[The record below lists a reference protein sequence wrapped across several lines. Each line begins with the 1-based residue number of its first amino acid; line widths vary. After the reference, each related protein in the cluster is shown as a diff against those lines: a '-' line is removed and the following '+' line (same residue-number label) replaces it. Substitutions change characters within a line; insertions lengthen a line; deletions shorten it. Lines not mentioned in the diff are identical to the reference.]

1 MNDKNIT
8 ITKKSVSVNM
18 GGGEMQVTIDA
29 LEALK
34 LVGYAYGLYNSYEDK
49 QNYRVM
55 YQNEPSPTL
64 VVQKDVSL
72 DGNHYWNPVGVLT
85 EDPQLIE
92 RYLEFRHM
100 LGTIRQME
108 LEAQR
113 SAPNN
118 KRCTQNNAKRMND
131 HER

>member
-55 YQNEPSPTL
+55 YQN
-64 VVQKDVSL
+64 
-72 DGNHYWNPVGVLT
+72 
-85 EDPQLIE
+85 
-92 RYLEFRHM
+92 
-100 LGTIRQME
+100 
-108 LEAQR
+108 
-113 SAPNN
+113 
-118 KRCTQNNAKRMND
+118 
-131 HER
+131 